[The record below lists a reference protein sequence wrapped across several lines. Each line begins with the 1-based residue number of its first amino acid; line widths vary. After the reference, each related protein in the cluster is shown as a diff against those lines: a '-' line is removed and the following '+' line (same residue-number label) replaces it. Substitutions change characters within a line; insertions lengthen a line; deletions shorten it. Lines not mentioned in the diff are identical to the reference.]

1 MLDCDEVPQAFECVA
16 HGQASLSR
24 RGNGVRGLRTL
35 KDGGA
40 ALEAKAQGRFGAS
53 LSPFL
58 ECAQEKAS
66 KGRRS
71 RVPEELDFEDFVQ
84 LADLRRRHRCAE

>member
-1 MLDCDEVPQAFECVA
+1 MLDCDEAPQAFECVA

-35 KDGGA
+35 A
-40 ALEAKAQGRFGAS
+40 IEAEAQGRFGAS

-58 ECAQEKAS
+58 EGAQEKAS

-71 RVPEELDFEDFVQ
+71 RVPKALDFEDFVQ